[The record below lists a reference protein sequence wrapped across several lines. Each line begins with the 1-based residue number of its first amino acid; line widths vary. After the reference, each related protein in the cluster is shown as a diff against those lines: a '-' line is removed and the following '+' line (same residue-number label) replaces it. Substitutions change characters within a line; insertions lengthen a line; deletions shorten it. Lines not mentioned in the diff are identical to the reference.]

1 MPKNSYHR
9 HRKRSTKN
17 APADLAAA
25 VEEIRGDNVSGSQA
39 ITRRAAALVE
49 DWLAGVSSEARD
61 AEGARRARRD
71 IEDRLQEL
79 AAALIDAHP
88 AMAPLYNL
96 FDSLLLCL
104 DETAPGEDAY
114 ARLAR
119 TVAAFVE
126 GMDEHNQAIARHFS
140 AVIDNDAAIFTH
152 SAGST
157 VRAALLDS
165 VQAGRRITVHCTES
179 RPLCEGTALA
189 QDLARAGIATT
200 LTADSLAFSLLRQ
213 ARDPVLAAGA
223 DAVTAERRHQ
233 QGRNPGPGDRGPELG
248 HSFLRARR
256 EREVPAGRIA
266 GRPPTGA
273 ARRGNPRPRLR
284 GTACRQPLFRPD
296 TPRLRHRHRH
306 RTRHRDGA
314 GSSPRTRRNG
324 DPLSPDRRRAPG
336 LNTRAAY
343 ANYSK

>member
-223 DAVTAERRHQ
+223 DAVTAEGVINKAGTLGLATAARCWDIPFYVLA
-233 QGRNPGPGDRGPELG
+233 GSEKFLPAVSPGALRQERPAAEILARASAGLRVVNRYFDLTPFDCVTGIVTERGIVTVREAAREL
-248 HSFLRARR
+248 
-256 EREVPAGRIA
+256 AGMEIRS
-266 GRPPTGA
+266 RLTGA
-273 ARRGNPRPRLR
+273 ARRV
-284 GTACRQPLFRPD
+284 
-296 TPRLRHRHRH
+296 
-306 RTRHRDGA
+306 
-314 GSSPRTRRNG
+314 
-324 DPLSPDRRRAPG
+324 
-336 LNTRAAY
+336 
-343 ANYSK
+343 